1 MVRGRKCNGK
11 RAQAKPVA
19 AGHSAERRVIPA
31 GRERG
36 ETRVQSFL
44 SMLRVLPPIM
54 VTNMS

>member
-1 MVRGRKCNGK
+1 MATGAG
-11 RAQAKPVA
+11 QAFA
-19 AGHSAERRVIPA
+19 AGHGAERRVIPA

-36 ETRVQSFL
+36 ERRVQSFL